1 METKKLIGLSAI
13 ILAMA
18 GALIIAI
25 PLTTSIFA
33 MMNKSNTVLNFIGAF
48 LYILVFL
55 SVSITE
61 YSLYKEFRKI
71 LGDLEKSKKEK
82 ENQ

>member
-25 PLTTSIFA
+25 PLTTGIFA

-55 SVSITE
+55 SVLITE